1 MQTKYGRAK
10 CTASPQTK
18 TKIKHWQ
25 ELLKQSNTT
34 PPAQQFIFLKWNKT
48 FCKAICPQEGPK
60 AQVFILKN
68 EPVLEI
74 NKCKRKALHTV
85 LLKENLHLHN
95 SKPLVSAKQMNFRL
109 RPRSLFFLYVF
120 GWVTK
125 ISEWSCKMEMLTH
138 PKPQLLVLLFFFPS
152 GSNKSIPHQKAG
164 GAVQVPSLFR
174 HAGDARRP
182 TARNRQAA
190 RPDTLPA
197 LSTLHCHQRGFFHAT
212 PSSFFQEL
220 PPSSTFQKWLP
231 SPWCTTRLSSPD
243 DFNLD
248 EAFCALA
255 EQATF
260 FLSDLKRFL
269 PV

>member
-95 SKPLVSAKQMNFRL
+95 SKLLVSAKQMKFQAE
-109 RPRSLFFLYVF
+109 PQVAVFLLCFF

-125 ISEWSCKMEMLTH
+125 KSQNDHVKWKCWLIQNRSFWCFCLSCLRVPMSPHLTKKLGDQCEFLLCSGMLAMLEGQQPVTGRQRGQTH
-138 PKPQLLVLLFFFPS
+138 RLSPLYVMLQIGVNFFMQL
-152 GSNKSIPHQKAG
+152 
-164 GAVQVPSLFR
+164 PSLFIPGATTIIDISR
-174 HAGDARRP
+174 SAC
-182 TARNRQAA
+182 QA
-190 RPDTLPA
+190 PGA
-197 LSTLHCHQRGFFHAT
+197 LLGSHPQMT
-212 PSSFFQEL
+212 S
-220 PPSSTFQKWLP
+220 
-231 SPWCTTRLSSPD
+231 
-243 DFNLD
+243 
-248 EAFCALA
+248 
-255 EQATF
+255 
-260 FLSDLKRFL
+260 
-269 PV
+269 V